1 LSKAKPFAF
10 SPVLYYDIQSL
21 KEHFMA
27 EKKGFFRRHK
37 KLILF
42 FLVIAVIA
50 VIIIFNLQSQRE
62 KSIKVS
68 VEKIKKQNL
77 TSIISASGEV
87 KPKKNVNI
95 SSQIAGRV
103 VILGVEEGQ
112 QVKSGDFL
120 LKLESTQYE
129 ANADRDKA
137 RIQYLRADLIR
148 AEAVK
153 NRDDAFYKRQIKLF
167 DAELISTEALESAKA
182 DYEISKANCDAINF
196 QIKQAQASLESTLD
210 ILKKTEYYAPIDGII
225 TSLQVEEGETALV
238 GTMNNPGTILMTIAD
253 LSVMEVEVEVDETD
267 VVGVKIGQQSEVKI
281 DAYPE
286 DIIIGTV
293 TEVGS
298 SALQTVTTADESKDF
313 KVVVTLENPPADLKP
328 GLSAS
333 ADIITA
339 KKEDVL
345 AVPISALVLRD
356 KTEDDQSSEKEQ
368 EEGVYIV
375 EESRVKFKP
384 IKKGIMGELM
394 IEITSGL
401 EEGQDVVVG
410 PYSALRLLKDDTL
423 IKAEEKKEE

>member
-1 LSKAKPFAF
+1 
-10 SPVLYYDIQSL
+10 
-21 KEHFMA
+21 MA
-27 EKKGFFRRHK
+27 EKKGFFRRQK

-62 KSIKVS
+62 KSIRVS
-68 VEKIKKQNL
+68 VEKVKRQDL
-77 TSIISASGEV
+77 TSVISASGEV

-103 VILGVEEGQ
+103 IKIGVEEGQ
-112 QVKSGDFL
+112 RVKSGDFL

-129 ANADRDKA
+129 ANADRDRA
-137 RIQYLRADLIR
+137 RIQSLRADLIR
-148 AEAVK
+148 AKAVK
-153 NRDDAFYKRQIKLF
+153 SRDDGFYKRQIKLF
-167 DAELISTEALESAKA
+167 DAELISTETLESAKA
-182 DYEISKANCDAINF
+182 NYEISKANYDAILY
-196 QIKQAQASLESTLD
+196 QIKQAQASLQSTLD
-210 ILKKTEYYAPIDGII
+210 ILKKTEYYAPIEGII
-225 TSLQVEEGETALV
+225 TSLRVEEGETALV

-267 VVGVKIGQQSEVKI
+267 IVGVKIKQQSEVKI
-281 DAYPE
+281 DAYP
-286 DIIIGTV
+286 DDVITGTV

-298 SALQTVTTADESKDF
+298 SALPTVTTTDESKDF
-313 KVVVTLENPPADLKP
+313 KVVITLENPPADLKP

-339 KKEDVL
+339 EKEDVL

-356 KTEDDQSSEKEQ
+356 KTEGDQNSEKEQ
-368 EEGVYIV
+368 EEGVFIV
-375 EESRVKFKP
+375 QESRVKFMP
-384 IKKGIMGELM
+384 VKKGIMGELM

-410 PYSALRLLKDDTL
+410 PYSALRLLKDNTL